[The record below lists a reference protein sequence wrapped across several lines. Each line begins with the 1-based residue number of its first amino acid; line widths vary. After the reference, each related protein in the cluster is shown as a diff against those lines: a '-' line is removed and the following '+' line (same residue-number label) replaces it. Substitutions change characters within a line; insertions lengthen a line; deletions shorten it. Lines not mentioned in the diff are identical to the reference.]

1 MLTTVVLLADGQRLG
16 IEVVR
21 LPLGDSELCGD
32 FLVREPVTFL
42 HFKDLGD
49 ERVLFIHHFP
59 DCKYL
64 HLGSSQRILV
74 YFYKTTN
81 RAFAEAQWEYINN
94 VHSRGYSST
103 RCMVPGQRKAFVRCK
118 DTNKCSECPYGRTPE
133 TRQASLVSL
142 DDLVESGYEPEA
154 ADSAEQ
160 QAVAKMEY
168 AEIRARMDA
177 EDPRIAR
184 ALETKVLLGDTVTKI
199 AADLGVSE
207 PRVYQLLRRAKE
219 IGREYRMN
227 E

>member
-1 MLTTVVLLADGQRLG
+1 MARTKKVDVSNSGEFKHRSYVSENGETLYDAPIEIKDKADMNHYG
-16 IEVVR
+16 ITIE
-21 LPLGDSELCGD
+21 
-32 FLVREPVTFL
+32 
-42 HFKDLGD
+42 
-49 ERVLFIHHFP
+49 

-94 VHSRGYSST
+94 VHSRGYNST

-133 TRQASLVSL
+133 TKQASLVSL
-142 DDLVESGYEPEA
+142 DGLVEDGYEPET
-154 ADSAEQ
+154 ADSVEQ

-177 EDPRIAR
+177 EDPNIAR
-184 ALETKVLLGDTVTKI
+184 ALEARVLLGDSIAKI

-207 PRVYQLLRRAKE
+207 SWVYQLIKRAKE
-219 IGREYRMN
+219 IGKKYRMN

>member
-1 MLTTVVLLADGQRLG
+1 MARTKKVDVSNSGEFKHRSYVSENGETLSDAPMEIKDKADMNHYG
-16 IEVVR
+16 ITIE
-21 LPLGDSELCGD
+21 
-32 FLVREPVTFL
+32 
-42 HFKDLGD
+42 
-49 ERVLFIHHFP
+49 
-59 DCKYL
+59 DCKYM

-74 YFYKTTN
+74 YFYKTTK

-94 VHSRGYSST
+94 VHSSGYYST
-103 RCMVPGQRKAFVRCK
+103 RCMVPGQRKAFIRCK

-133 TRQASLVSL
+133 TKQASLVSL
-142 DDLVESGYEPEA
+142 DGLVEDGYEPET
-154 ADSAEQ
+154 ADSVEQ
-160 QAVAKMEY
+160 QAVARMEY

-184 ALETKVLLGDTVTKI
+184 AFEARELLGDSVTRI

-219 IGREYRMN
+219 IGKEYRMN

>member
-1 MLTTVVLLADGQRLG
+1 MARTKKVDISNSGEFKHRSYVSENGEILYDAPIEIKDKDDMNHYG
-16 IEVVR
+16 ITIE
-21 LPLGDSELCGD
+21 
-32 FLVREPVTFL
+32 
-42 HFKDLGD
+42 
-49 ERVLFIHHFP
+49 
-59 DCKYL
+59 DCRYL

-103 RCMVPGQRKAFVRCK
+103 RCMVPGQRKAFIRCK

-133 TRQASLVSL
+133 TKQASLVSL
-142 DDLVESGYEPEA
+142 DGLVEDGYEPET
-154 ADSAEQ
+154 ADSVEQ

-177 EDPRIAR
+177 EDPRIAKAFEAR
-184 ALETKVLLGDTVTKI
+184 ELLGDSVTSI

-219 IGREYRMN
+219 IGKEYRMN

>member
-1 MLTTVVLLADGQRLG
+1 MARTKKVDVSNSGEFKHRSYVSGNGETLYDAPIEIKDKADMNHYG
-16 IEVVR
+16 ITIE
-21 LPLGDSELCGD
+21 
-32 FLVREPVTFL
+32 
-42 HFKDLGD
+42 
-49 ERVLFIHHFP
+49 
-59 DCKYL
+59 DCRYL
-64 HLGSSQRILV
+64 HLGSSQRLLV
-74 YFYKTTN
+74 YFFKTTN

-103 RCMVPGQRKAFVRCK
+103 RCMVPGQRKAFVRCR
-118 DTNKCSECPYGRTPE
+118 DTNKCSECPYGRTLE
-133 TRQASLVSL
+133 TKQASLVSL

-154 ADSAEQ
+154 ADSVEQ

-184 ALETKVLLGDTVTKI
+184 VLEAKVLLGDTVTKI

>member
-1 MLTTVVLLADGQRLG
+1 MARTKKVDASNSGEFKHRSYVSEKGETVYDAPIEIRGKADMENYG
-16 IEVVR
+16 ITIEDCR
-21 LPLGDSELCGD
+21 Y
-32 FLVREPVTFL
+32 L
-42 HFKDLGD
+42 HFGA
-49 ERVLFIHHFP
+49 
-59 DCKYL
+59 
-64 HLGSSQRILV
+64 SQKILV
-74 YFYKTTN
+74 YFFRTTN

-118 DTNKCSECPYGRTPE
+118 DTNRCSECPYGRTPE
-133 TRQASLVSL
+133 TRQASLVSW
-142 DDLVESGYEPEA
+142 DGLVESGYEPESF
-154 ADSAEQ
+154 DSAEQ
-160 QAVAKMEY
+160 QGMAKMEY

-184 ALETKVLLGDTVTKI
+184 AFEARELLGDPVTRI